1 MTGQERRGDAL
12 PPETVRALIH
22 TALRRQKSGDRAGAR
37 ALLRMLAAQQPDEPR
52 VWLALATVAETRAE
66 QRQALERVIAIDPQH
81 PLARRG
87 LKRFT
92 ASYSGRPAAPGRPA
106 PGRTT
111 PLQAPDRTTGLSNA
125 GAPGRQAVGAAVSAA
140 PPRPGEAIEPIA
152 PLTAHQQ
159 ARQLRWPL
167 YLVIGVAIGI
177 VLLAAAL
184 LRMSWIVPS
193 ERPAPSP
200 SLPGAGQVLP
210 LASTTPVPPVHTAV
224 PSPIAVSGG
233 STSAPALAPNVPTPP
248 PATATPSP
256 QPTPRPLLAPGAI
269 VVQPPWHASLIRPEH
284 AVLLEGSIGALQPN
298 GRFVLALVAV
308 GNDSAAPAH
317 IPPDLFTLV
326 DGQGRRYL
334 PIPGASTVYLDTYG
348 RGQRGDLS
356 MEEEIP
362 PGGGN
367 VSVPLIFDVP
377 PDTRDLTL
385 HIGDAVA
392 GWAVGAKAGGT

>member
-1 MTGQERRGDAL
+1 
-12 PPETVRALIH
+12 
-22 TALRRQKSGDRAGAR
+22 
-37 ALLRMLAAQQPDEPR
+37 
-52 VWLALATVAETRAE
+52 
-66 QRQALERVIAIDPQH
+66 
-81 PLARRG
+81 
-87 LKRFT
+87 
-92 ASYSGRPAAPGRPA
+92 
-106 PGRTT
+106 
-111 PLQAPDRTTGLSNA
+111 
-125 GAPGRQAVGAAVSAA
+125 
-140 PPRPGEAIEPIA
+140 
-152 PLTAHQQ
+152 
-159 ARQLRWPL
+159 
-167 YLVIGVAIGI
+167 
-177 VLLAAAL
+177 
-184 LRMSWIVPS
+184 
-193 ERPAPSP
+193 
-200 SLPGAGQVLP
+200 
-210 LASTTPVPPVHTAV
+210 
-224 PSPIAVSGG
+224 
-233 STSAPALAPNVPTPP
+233 
-248 PATATPSP
+248 
-256 QPTPRPLLAPGAI
+256 
-269 VVQPPWHASLIRPEH
+269 VQPPWHASLIRPEH

>member
-1 MTGQERRGDAL
+1 MTGQERRSDAL
-12 PPETVRALIH
+12 PPETVAALIH

-87 LKRFT
+87 LERFT
-92 ASYSGRPAAPGRPA
+92 AGHSGRPAAPGQ
-106 PGRTT
+106 TM
-111 PLQAPDRTTGLSNA
+111 PLQAPDRTTSLSSA
-125 GAPGRQAVGAAVSAA
+125 GAPGRQAVGAALPTA
-140 PPRPGEAIEPIA
+140 PLRPGEAIEPIA
-152 PLTAHQQ
+152 PPVAHQR

-167 YLVIGVAIGI
+167 YLVIGAAIGV

-184 LRMSWIVPS
+184 LRVSWIAPS
-193 ERPAPSP
+193 ERPTPSP

-210 LASTTPVPPVHTAV
+210 RASTTPVPPVHTAA
-224 PSPIAVSGG
+224 PSPIAAVAG
-233 STSAPALAPNVPTPP
+233 STSAPTLAPTVPTRP

-334 PIPGASTVYLDTYG
+334 PIPGASTAYLDTYG

-377 PDTRDLTL
+377 PDARDLTL
-385 HIGDAVA
+385 HIGDAAA